1 MQARYLGNFLG
12 TKDPKYSLW
21 QPFFEINEK
30 YGREKRTLSAP
41 PVAIRNETFIECK
54 GLVATSCGNFSQEIP
69 PEILKDFLLGIFECL
84 KSSYPSNIIFP
95 DELSIERGL
104 MRKGTKTA
112 PVGGD
117 PQGNTIFLCG
127 ASILRAVADPLSSIT
142 SQYGVNVINK
152 CIGGDFFKKGVP
164 TGFPTSEKPEDAII
178 FHFLGNNMFSM
189 KTHFLQNNRFHMQ
202 NPNFLNDKDIN
213 LLISKLAKLLTDVKL
228 DFGGKIFL
236 LGPFPRFLIPCCPDP
251 THSFPPSDIF
261 PNPLSYCNMLNNF
274 LARHPVLRMDDV
286 TFIHYKQMLGNDLPC
301 PLTYDGVHLTKK
313 NNSKFANSLS
323 QILKSKKPSPPQV
336 LPGDWPSFTTWS
348 ACQLTSTPGPQP
360 DDNSESST
368 QLFSEETDPPAA
380 SMKSTSSTADDVM
393 DTDDEI
399 ESLYNE
405 MVSNTANTE
414 SSTTSDDDAI
424 SSGVRDMLI
433 SKKSLLSKL
442 SAWVQ
447 KNKR

>member
-1 MQARYLGNFLG
+1 MVGGKDDCSPVIRVKGASFSDLAEVLKSQNRHGLSFQKGNLAIVCLLEHLLRVGNDAFWIQFDLFSKWTLDTFGWTVMPTLPPLPDGLSETHLMTILQFSKCMQARYLGNFLG

-178 FHFLGNNMFSM
+178 FHFIGNNMFSM

-228 DFGGKIFL
+228 DFGGKIF
-236 LGPFPRFLIPCCPDP
+236 FTR
-251 THSFPPSDIF
+251 
-261 PNPLSYCNMLNNF
+261 
-274 LARHPVLRMDDV
+274 
-286 TFIHYKQMLGNDLPC
+286 TF
-301 PLTYDGVHLTKK
+301 
-313 NNSKFANSLS
+313 S
-323 QILKSKKPSPPQV
+323 
-336 LPGDWPSFTTWS
+336 
-348 ACQLTSTPGPQP
+348 
-360 DDNSESST
+360 
-368 QLFSEETDPPAA
+368 
-380 SMKSTSSTADDVM
+380 
-393 DTDDEI
+393 
-399 ESLYNE
+399 
-405 MVSNTANTE
+405 
-414 SSTTSDDDAI
+414 
-424 SSGVRDMLI
+424 
-433 SKKSLLSKL
+433 
-442 SAWVQ
+442 
-447 KNKR
+447 

>member
-1 MQARYLGNFLG
+1 M
-12 TKDPKYSLW
+12 
-21 QPFFEINEK
+21 
-30 YGREKRTLSAP
+30 
-41 PVAIRNETFIECK
+41 
-54 GLVATSCGNFSQEIP
+54 ATSCGNFSQEIP

-117 PQGNTIFLCG
+117 PQGNTIFLCA

-178 FHFLGNNMFSM
+178 FHFIGNNMFSM

-313 NNSKFANSLS
+313 TNSKFANSLS
-323 QILKSKKPSPPQV
+323 QILKSKKLSPSQV

-348 ACQLTSTPGPQP
+348 ACQLTSTPDPQAS
-360 DDNSESST
+360 DYTDSST
-368 QLFSEETDPPAA
+368 QLCSVNMSQSSMETSDCHSA
-380 SMKSTSSTADDVM
+380 SPTSPSSTADGAM
-393 DTDDEI
+393 DTDDEL

-405 MVSNTANTE
+405 VVSNQDNSTA
-414 SSTTSDDDAI
+414 DDEAL

-433 SKKSLLSKL
+433 SKKSLLNKL

-447 KNKR
+447 RNKK